1 MEDIVARAPMLGF
14 PELAVGILVL
24 LFLVW
29 LGVTRPLST
38 PLRFLFLLILLRYVL
53 NFLHVFTIVPIVAG
67 QSINALSTILFMVAG
82 VVALGRKIFQLKYL
96 AIFYIFSVLVII
108 SGMLN
113 MQVMGLANTIIR
125 QILFFSIV
133 VAVFLLPDDDRFNF
147 TVLSKCFVVP
157 LLFQAI
163 SLATGQFK
171 ATEGDGSVS
180 YIGGYVHE
188 ATFSMI
194 PLALMV
200 LTVAN
205 REISFR
211 TKLLWCTIS
220 LVSIILCNYRTS
232 LLAALPMFAAF
243 LVSSIQ
249 VKRQSTT
256 WLIRGGLITA
266 GIAGVTVLFT
276 MNQDRFGELLLIADK
291 ISLLDKM
298 PSEFTTPERQFLSGR
313 LQLWAGYLH
322 AAAEGKGLTPFIGFG
337 PDAWRGVF
345 EKYAHNMFISYIYE
359 YGAVGVALTIASMLT
374 MIYYSVNAL
383 PKYRIVL
390 TSLHIS
396 YLLLTLSTMPNVNI
410 EGVILYG
417 LMCGLTVRYY
427 AQAKEL
433 RIRGMSYAV

>member
-1 MEDIVARAPMLGF
+1 MEDVVARAPMLGF
-14 PELAVGILVL
+14 PELAVGFFAL

-29 LGVTRPLST
+29 LGVTRPLSL
-38 PLRFLFLLILLRYVL
+38 PLRFLFLLLLLRYVL
-53 NFLHVFTIVPIVAG
+53 NFFHIFTIVPIVAG
-67 QSINALSTILFMVAG
+67 QSINALSTILFMVGG
-82 VVALGRKIFQLKYL
+82 VAALGRKIFQLKYL
-96 AIFYIFSVLVII
+96 AVFYIFCALIVI
-108 SGMLN
+108 SGVLN
-113 MQVMGLANTIIR
+113 MQVMGLANTLIR
-125 QILFFSIV
+125 QVLFFSIA

-157 LLFQAI
+157 LLYQLI
-163 SLATGQFK
+163 SLATHQYK

-188 ATFSMI
+188 AAFSMI

-211 TKLLWCTIS
+211 TKLLWCSIS
-220 LVSIILCNYRTS
+220 LVSIILCNYRTA
-232 LLAALPMFAAF
+232 LLGALPMFAAF

-256 WLIRGGLITA
+256 WLIRSGLVASGIA
-266 GIAGVTVLFT
+266 GIAVLFT
-276 MNQDRFGELLLIADK
+276 MNQDRFGELLMIADK

-322 AAAEGKGLTPFIGFG
+322 AAAEGKGIHPFIGFG
-337 PDAWRGVF
+337 PDSWRGVF
-345 EKYAHNMFISYIYE
+345 EKYAHNMFVSFIYE
-359 YGAVGVALTIASMLT
+359 YGAIGVALTIISMLT
-374 MIYYSVNAL
+374 MLYYSVNAL

-390 TSLHIS
+390 ASLHIS
-396 YLLLTLSTMPNVNI
+396 YFLLTLSTMPNVNI

-433 RIRGMSYAV
+433 RSRGMSYAV